1 MNITVEMGIIEK
13 WGWNQYDIV
22 DGVLCYNH
30 ENNLT
35 LTLDEEYNILE
46 IYSFE
51 DGDTHYDGPI
61 PPIEELE
68 HLLSTL

>member
-1 MNITVEMGIIEK
+1 MKITKTIEK
-13 WGWNQYDIV
+13 CGWNQYDIV

-35 LTLDEEYNILE
+35 LTLDIDYNHLE

-61 PPIEELE
+61 PTIEELE
-68 HLLSTL
+68 VLLRSL

>member
-1 MNITVEMGIIEK
+1 MVGTTIYT
-13 WGWNQYDIV
+13 V

-35 LTLDEEYNILE
+35 LTLDVEYNHLE

-51 DGDTHYDGPI
+51 DGDTYYNGPI
-61 PPIEELE
+61 PPIEELVD
-68 HLLSTL
+68 LLSRL